1 MIAVATGIQEFD
13 MKLASELQNAEV
25 VFYREYLL
33 KENKYETVIVSEN
46 LTGSITFEE
55 LLLKLRE
62 NNKRVIVIWPD
73 EDDRQEVIKFMLTLG
88 IYDILIGAVTV
99 EMVKTAVEK
108 PNTFKDVSRLYLKTL
123 KVNDLQLEVKEHQE
137 QLPEI
142 EKKIIEK
149 VVEKTVEKPVEKV
162 VEKVIEK
169 PVEKVIEKIVEKPVE
184 KIVEVE
190 KVIEKPVE
198 KLVFVKPKVIAFWS
212 MENPYDTVVLSFEFA
227 RKLRN
232 KINSKVA
239 LLDFEEIT
247 PKIFELAKVKK
258 AQIEGIVRQ
267 LNNLELNYRKFE
279 ELTAEK
285 DSMLI
290 FSGITMRNFFIVKLE
305 HLNSIVQLCKDN
317 TGWVVINAGA
327 GLSTSGV
334 ASALSQSD
342 KVFAV
347 VDSQSKLNLFY
358 TVECINF
365 VCDNWNLDKEKFSI
379 VLVNEDLRS
388 DIDSEFAIEIAK
400 TNGIEEV
407 YSLGVPKKWQKN
419 IDKLL
424 GVIEK

>member
-13 MKLASELQNAEV
+13 MRLANETKNAEV

-33 KENKYETVIVSEN
+33 KNNKYETVIVSEN
-46 LTGSITFEE
+46 LTGSISFEE
-55 LLLKLRE
+55 LLLRLRE
-62 NNKRVIVIWPD
+62 NNTRVIVIWPD
-73 EDDRQEVIKFMLTLG
+73 DDDRPEVIKFMLTLG

-99 EMVKTAVEK
+99 EMVKAVVEK

-123 KVNDLQLEVKEHQE
+123 KVNDLKLEVKEHQE
-137 QLPEI
+137 QLSEI
-142 EKKIIEK
+142 EKKTIEK
-149 VVEKTVEKPVEKV
+149 VVEKTIEKPVERV

-169 PVEKVIEKIVEKPVE
+169 PVEKV
-184 KIVEVE
+184 VE
-190 KVIEKPVE
+190 KVVE

-212 MENPYDTVVLSFEFA
+212 MENPYDTAVLSYEFA
-227 RKLRN
+227 QKLKN
-232 KINSKVA
+232 KINSKIA

-247 PKIFELAKVKK
+247 PKMYELAKVKK

-279 ELTAEK
+279 ELVVEK

-290 FSGITMRNFFIVKLE
+290 FSGITMRNFFIVRLE
-305 HLNSIVQLCKDN
+305 HLNSLVQLCKDN

-327 GLSTSGV
+327 GISTSGV

-342 KVFAV
+342 IVFAI
-347 VDSQSKLNLFY
+347 VDCKSKLNLFY
-358 TVECINF
+358 TIECINF
-365 VCDNWNLDKEKFSI
+365 ICDNWNMEKEKFVI
-379 VLVNEDLRS
+379 VLINEDLRS
-388 DIDSEFAIEIAK
+388 EIDNEFALEIAK
-400 TNGIEEV
+400 TNYIEKV
-407 YSLGVPKKWQKN
+407 YSLGVQKKWQKN